1 MYVGAFLAGAMSV
14 LVFIAVFILVVYAYA
29 KKHNL
34 LKKGEKDK

>member
-14 LVFIAVFILVVYAYA
+14 LVVIAVLIFVFYAYA